1 MPNMITVTMMAQDIV
16 LKRTMR
22 WYQDLLDDVAATG
35 QQEQPKKRQ
44 AYEAVAMAPMD
55 AQPALRQMFD
65 ALYGP
70 GEWTRQQTLHLGRLA
85 RQGIQPTENVGGGA

>member
-22 WYQDLLDDVAATG
+22 WYQDLLDDVAATSE
-35 QQEQPKKRQ
+35 QEQPRKRS
-44 AYEAVAMAPMD
+44 AYEAVAMAPLD
-55 AQPALRQMFD
+55 QQPALRQQFE

-70 GEWTRQQTLHLGRLA
+70 DEWTRQQGLHMGRLA
-85 RQGIQPTENVGGGA
+85 RQQTGGAA